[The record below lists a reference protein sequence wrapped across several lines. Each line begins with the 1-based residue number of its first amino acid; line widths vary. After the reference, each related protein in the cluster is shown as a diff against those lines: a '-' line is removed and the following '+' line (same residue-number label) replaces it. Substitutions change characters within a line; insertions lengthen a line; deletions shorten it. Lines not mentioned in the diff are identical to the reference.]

1 LKILH
6 LIYTHGISGAEKY
19 LKHLLPG
26 LKAYGIDCDLLVVC
40 PKKAS
45 ATLAGY
51 CNELNGLGVKTT
63 LLQTSR
69 VEILFTAK
77 KVNRYLKEHNISIL
91 HAHLLNSDLIAA
103 LVKNFFYPGLYLISS
118 KHGYQ
123 EKLLQQYEAGMQLRP
138 NDLYYH
144 ITRYTLRKIDQ
155 NLAVSNGIA
164 ELFVNMGLAKTKYPF
179 IHHGIA
185 VEAFDQEAYRHEC
198 KKADPQLIIV
208 GRIEL
213 FKGHR
218 YLLEALPLVIE
229 AFPGTKLL
237 VLGEGSEKDNCIQQ
251 AAALGVTGHVEFL
264 GFKPHPYSYITHSDI
279 IILPSLFEPFGLV
292 YIEAFALKTPVVA
305 FNTPAANEIIEN
317 EETGLLVDKGNS
329 KALAEKIIYLLRNPE
344 ERNAIAEKAHT
355 KYLGHFTTAVM
366 IEKTAAWYRA
376 LEINNL

>member
-26 LKAYGIDCDLLVVC
+26 LKSYGIDCDLVVVC

-45 ATLAGY
+45 GALTRY

-63 LLQTSR
+63 LLQTTR
-69 VEILFTAK
+69 AEILFTAK
-77 KVNRYLKEHNISIL
+77 KVSRYLKEHNIKIL

-103 LVKNFFYPGLYLISS
+103 LVKSFFYPGLYLISS

-123 EKLLQQYEAGMQLRP
+123 EKVLQQYEAGMQLRP

-144 ITRYTLRKIDQ
+144 ITKYTLRKIDQ

-185 VEAFDQEAYRHEC
+185 VEAFDKEAYRYEC
-198 KKADPQLIIV
+198 KKANPQLIIV

-229 AFPGTKLL
+229 AFQGTKLL

-264 GFKPHPYSYITHSDI
+264 GFKPHPYSYISHSDI

-292 YIEAFALKTPVVA
+292 YIEAFALKTAVVA

-317 EETGLLVDKGNS
+317 EETGLLVEKGNS

-344 ERNAIAEKAHT
+344 ERNRIAEKAHA
-355 KYLGHFTTAVM
+355 KYLSHFTTAVM

-376 LEINNL
+376 LIKK

>member
-1 LKILH
+1 MKILH

-51 CNELNGLGVKTT
+51 CNELNGLGIKTT
-63 LLQTSR
+63 LLLTSR
-69 VEILFTAK
+69 AEILFTAK
-77 KVNRYLKEHNISIL
+77 KVNSYLKEHKINIL

-103 LVKNFFYPGLYLISS
+103 LVKSFFYPGLFLISS

-123 EKLLQQYEAGMQLRP
+123 EKVLQQYEDGMQLRP

-164 ELFVNMGLAKTKYPF
+164 ELFVNIGLAKTKYPF

-185 VEAFDQEAYRHEC
+185 VDPFDQEAYRDEC

-218 YLLEALPLVIE
+218 FLIDALPAVID

-237 VLGEGSEKDNCIQQ
+237 VLGEGSEKDNCMQQ
-251 AAALGVTGHVEFL
+251 AAALGVQGQVEFL
-264 GFKPHPYSYITHSDI
+264 GFKPHPYSYISHSDI

-317 EETGLLVDKGNS
+317 KETGLLVDKGDH

-344 ERNAIAEKAHT
+344 ERKKIAEKAHK
-355 KYLGHFTTAVM
+355 KYLDNFTTTVM

-376 LEINNL
+376 LKIK

>member
-1 LKILH
+1 MKILH

-26 LKAYGIDCDLLVVC
+26 LKAYGIHCELVVVC

-45 ATLAGY
+45 GILTRY
-51 CNELNGLGVKTT
+51 CNELNDLGVKTT

-69 VEILFTAK
+69 AEILFTAK
-77 KVNRYLKEHNISIL
+77 KVNRYLKEHNIHIL
-91 HAHLLNSDLIAA
+91 HAHLFNSDLIAA
-103 LVKNFFYPGLYLISS
+103 LVKSFFYPGLYLISS

-144 ITRYTLRKIDQ
+144 ITKYTLRKIDQ

-164 ELFVNMGLAKTKYPF
+164 ELFVNIGLAKTKYPY
-179 IHHGIA
+179 IHHGIS
-185 VEAFDQEAYRHEC
+185 VEAFDKEAYRDEC

-208 GRIEL
+208 GRLEL

-218 YLLEALPLVIE
+218 FLIDALPDVIE

-237 VLGEGSEKDNCIQQ
+237 VLGEGSEKDNCMQQ
-251 AAALGVTGHVEFL
+251 VARLGLQNHVAFL
-264 GFKPHPYSYITHSDI
+264 GFKTHPYSYISHSDV

-292 YIEAFALKTPVVA
+292 YIEALALKVPVVA

-317 EETGLLVDKGNS
+317 NETGLLVDKGDH
-329 KALAEKIIYLLRNPE
+329 KALAEKIIYLLSNPA
-344 ERNAIAEKAHT
+344 ERNNIAERAYA
-355 KYLGHFTTAVM
+355 KYKSHFTTGVM
-366 IEKTAAWYRA
+366 IQKTAEWYLSLGR
-376 LEINNL
+376 